1 MKFVQFPNGLVW
13 RVFHNKFIEGTVR
26 VPAYEEKSDLEARLD
41 AIAEAATGSSSG
53 LVDFSYQ
60 FRGNDLVT
68 FGGTAAELPDDEDD
82 YAEEGYLLLEEDSD
96 GLQVALA
103 KQYGLSEAEVDHAL
117 ANLETQYGPEDVLE
131 VLGSSRQLHSP
142 KAPDEC
148 SYVRVTVDGL
158 ELGFW
163 TMPQWEKDP
172 SAATRAL
179 LDSAASR
186 VMG

>member
-13 RVFHNKFIEGTVR
+13 RVFHNRFIEGTVR

-41 AIAEAATGSSSG
+41 AIANAATGSSSG

-68 FGGTAAELPDDEDD
+68 VGGTAAELPDDEAD
-82 YAEEGYLLLEEDSD
+82 YADEGYLILEEDSD
-96 GLQVALA
+96 AIRTALVA
-103 KQYGLSEAEVDHAL
+103 QYGLAEAEVSRAL
-117 ANLETQYGPEDVLE
+117 ANLDTQYGPEDVLE
-131 VLGSSRQLHSP
+131 VLGSPRQLHSP
-142 KAPDEC
+142 MAPAEC
-148 SYVRVTVDGL
+148 SYIRVTLDGL

-163 TMPQWEKDP
+163 TMPEWEKDP

-179 LDSAASR
+179 LNSAAGR
-186 VMG
+186 

>member
-13 RVFHNKFIEGTVR
+13 RVGHNKFIEGTVR
-26 VPAYEEKSDLEARLD
+26 VPEYEGKQDLEARLD

-68 FGGTAAELPDDEDD
+68 FAGTADELPDDEDS
-82 YAEEGYLLLEEDSD
+82 YADEGYILLEEDSD
-96 GLQVALA
+96 ELEAAFAV
-103 KQYGLSEAEVDHAL
+103 QYGLSEAEARHAL
-117 ANLETQYGPEDVLE
+117 AKLDTQYGPEDVLE
-131 VLGSSRQLHSP
+131 VLGSARQLHSP

-148 SYVRVTVDGL
+148 AYVRITLDGL
-158 ELGFW
+158 EIGFW
-163 TMPQWEKDP
+163 AMPEWEKDP

-179 LDSAASR
+179 LNSAANQ
-186 VMG
+186 

>member
-82 YAEEGYLLLEEDSD
+82 YADEGYLLLEEDSD
-96 GLQVALA
+96 ALHVALA
-103 KQYGLSEAEVDHAL
+103 KQYGLSEAEVNRVL
-117 ANLETQYGPEDVLE
+117 ANLDTQYGPEDVLE
-131 VLGSSRQLHSP
+131 VLGSSRQLHTP
-142 KAPDEC
+142 RAPAEC
-148 SYVRVTVDGL
+148 SYVRVTLDGL

-163 TMPQWEKDP
+163 TMPEWEKDP

-179 LDSAASR
+179 LNSAAGR
-186 VMG
+186 